1 MAAKWLNKYLTM
13 KPEVSKIF
21 EDLEQY
27 RDYCK
32 FNFVKFDERDL
43 YKSDAY
49 RKFDRQRT
57 RRERQNG

>member
-1 MAAKWLNKYLTM
+1 MAAKWLEKYLTM
-13 KPEVSKIF
+13 KPEVTKIF
-21 EDLEQY
+21 DDLEQY

-49 RKFDRQRT
+49 RKFDRQRN

>member
-1 MAAKWLNKYLTM
+1 MAAKWLEKYLTM
-13 KPEVSKIF
+13 KPEVTKIF
-21 EDLEQY
+21 DDLEQY

>member
-1 MAAKWLNKYLTM
+1 MAAKWLEKYLTM
-13 KPEVSKIF
+13 KPEVTKIF
-21 EDLEQY
+21 DDLEQY

-49 RKFDRQRT
+49 RKFDRQRN
-57 RRERQNG
+57 RRERHNG

>member
-1 MAAKWLNKYLTM
+1 MAAKWLEKYLTM
-13 KPEVSKIF
+13 KPEVTKIF
-21 EDLEQY
+21 DDLEQY

-43 YKSDAY
+43 YKSDTY

>member
-1 MAAKWLNKYLTM
+1 MAAKWLEKYLTM
-13 KPEVSKIF
+13 KPEVTKIF
-21 EDLEQY
+21 DDLEQY

-32 FNFVKFDERDL
+32 FNFVKFDEKDL

-49 RKFDRQRT
+49 RKFDRQRN